1 MWVNDDY
8 NVPDTTILFLHPK
21 SFSYSTQAVFEN
33 TKRYT
38 QGVVPLLLWM
48 YLKKSKKKV
57 SETVKKLRHSGL
69 TVTGAPLLRACRNRK
84 CVSQT

>member
-8 NVPDTTILFLHPK
+8 NVSVTAILFLHPE
-21 SFSYSTQAVFEN
+21 SFFNSTQAVFEN

-48 YLKKSKKKV
+48 YLKKSKKKGV
-57 SETVKKLRHSGL
+57 G
-69 TVTGAPLLRACRNRK
+69 N
-84 CVSQT
+84 SQKITP